1 MRKHLPIPHLDED
14 DIGRL
19 WAKIDA
25 CSKTECWPWT
35 GCKRGGYGR
44 LRVGGRYGKLFV
56 ATRLVYWLVN
66 KIDPGPLEVLHR
78 CDNPSCCNPRHLW
91 LGTDADNNV
100 DKENKGRAAHPIG
113 YKNGLAKL
121 TEADI
126 VPIRRSPLTNRDLA
140 REYRV
145 TDVAIS
151 AIRTGRTWQHVG
163 GPIRESRRGRRQ
175 RVGCLGAA
183 RPRAATAY
191 A

>member
-1 MRKHLPIPHLDED
+1 MRKHLSAPQLNAD
-14 DIGRL
+14 DIHRL
-19 WAKIDA
+19 WAKVA
-25 CSKTECWPWT
+25 VGTEAECWLWT
-35 GCKRGGYGR
+35 GCRRGGYGR
-44 LRVGGRYGKLFV
+44 MRIGGRRGKLFV
-56 ATRLVYWLVN
+56 ATRLVYWLTHGS
-66 KIDPGPLEVLHR
+66 DPGPLEVLHQ
-78 CDNPSCCNPRHLW
+78 CDNPACCNPRHLW